1 MSFFAAIDLGASSG
15 RVAVGSVSD
24 GEITFEIV
32 HRFSIN
38 LINDESGSLC
48 WDWQTIYSEILQG
61 LDIATER
68 FQITSIGV
76 DSWATD
82 YLIIDPTGS
91 PLKKMYSYRDRRTDG
106 IMEEVIADIG
116 AERIYSST
124 GIQFLPFNTIYQ
136 LVAELKQRSF
146 SQAENA
152 LLLPDAI
159 NFLLCGVRGTEI
171 TNASST
177 QLLNSSTRSWDVE
190 LMDELIIPSWIFPKL
205 HEAETTLG
213 IIVEPKSLTGVKVI
227 AVASHDTASAVVG
240 TPMEDT
246 AKSIYIS
253 SGTWSLIGCELD
265 APIKSDVAFHA
276 NLSNELGVRGTVR
289 LLKNVGGMWLI
300 SELLREWN
308 ENGEQVTI
316 EDIVREAEAC
326 SSLRKFIDPNDP
338 IFLSAGGMEQKI
350 RHAIFQ
356 GIPDFSITKG
366 EICRVVYESL
376 AEAYRK
382 VVDELTLVTGLN
394 FEVINIVGGGSS
406 NGFLNQLTSNATGL
420 TVIAGPVEATLLG
433 NIGVQAMAEGEI
445 ADLHE
450 LRRVIRHSIEL
461 VVYEPEK

>member
-24 GEITFEIV
+24 GEITLEIV
-32 HRFSIN
+32 HRFTNN

-48 WDWQTIYSEILQG
+48 WDWQAIYSEILQG

-136 LVAELKQRSF
+136 LVAEFRQRSF

-159 NFLLCGVRGTEI
+159 NFLLCGVKGSET

-177 QLLNSSTRSWDVE
+177 QLLNSSTRNWDLE
-190 LMDELIIPSWIFPKL
+190 LMDELSIPKSIFPKL
-205 HEAETTLG
+205 HEAETTIG
-213 IIVEPKSLTGVKVI
+213 VIVEPISLAGIKVI

-253 SGTWSLIGCELD
+253 SGTWSLIGCELES
-265 APIKSDVAFHA
+265 PIKSEMAFHA

-308 ENGEQVTI
+308 QNGEPVTI
-316 EDIVREAEAC
+316 EDLVREAEAC

-356 GIPDFSITKG
+356 DAPDISITKG

-433 NIGVQAMAEGEI
+433 NIGVQAMAGGEI

-450 LRRVIRHSIEL
+450 LRRVIRHSSEL
-461 VVYEPEK
+461 VVYQPYQ